1 MTIEKLKQKT
11 IRYQEEGAVALSPKP
26 FERLCEL
33 AIPAKAT
40 HDSAQAERS
49 ITAKLFAIIGGQ
61 GKTSAATALF
71 QTKAQVAALE
81 HVSWDDIDW
90 YANHPARSSISS
102 MYNGL
107 GFPVRTDVEQL
118 DAWVETNSSPSQTR
132 RLLSSITGMQ
142 AGRGVPKTTE
152 LDSLRRWCVEKS
164 PSAWQKLFSSV
175 CVMQMGCGLPNQST
189 LVELEALYSILEGPE
204 LRLWL
209 VTYLREIPIPE
220 RLIELRE
227 RLTEC
232 GFSNVSLPR
241 LYAMLPPELCPGF
254 TKQDLSPACVRLE
267 IPDQTVF
274 LSSGE
279 ERVVAYL
286 LHKYGLIKQFV
297 EGENLHVRTGTSH
310 RIDLDFLLDEIKL
323 FIEYHPL
330 SQRDRKEGRSLEE
343 AGARKI
349 ESVFGGTY
357 HDYHVLH
364 IARLSEL
371 LPAFTEHPRIAPR
384 IAQHLG
390 EKLSREQ
397 FIRDLKE
404 AIRYGHEINERL
416 AEARER
422 CPLAVTQEE
431 TRTPS
436 AA

>member
-1 MTIEKLKQKT
+1 MQCGRGVPKT
-11 IRYQEEGAVALSPKP
+11 T
-26 FERLCEL
+26 EL
-33 AIPAKAT
+33 
-40 HDSAQAERS
+40 
-49 ITAKLFAIIGGQ
+49 
-61 GKTSAATALF
+61 
-71 QTKAQVAALE
+71 
-81 HVSWDDIDW
+81 DDVKKW
-90 YANHPARSSISS
+90 C
-102 MYNGL
+102 
-107 GFPVRTDVEQL
+107 VE
-118 DAWVETNSSPSQTR
+118 NSSGDTWQS
-132 RLLSSITGMQ
+132 LLSSITGMQ
-142 AGRGVPKTTE
+142 HGRGVPKTTE

-175 CVMQMGCGLPNQST
+175 CVMQMSCGLPNQST
-189 LVELEALYSILEGPE
+189 LVELEALYTILEGPE
-204 LRLWL
+204 LQLWL

-227 RLTEC
+227 RLTKS

-254 TKQDLSPACVRLE
+254 TKQDLSAACVRLE

-422 CPLAVTQEE
+422 CPLAVAQEE